1 MSQEA
6 LLLTDDHSS
15 ATANVAKLLHFFGI
29 CFRTSSVKEFT
40 LYGST
45 PRKDQPKPR
54 LICSANALWD
64 FISESKRHPIR
75 TVDLEKRVHSV
86 FVYGGDDRQTL
97 ERLARILRRD
107 KRVTLNQLSWSAK
120 DFVILNQADD
130 FCGIMSG
137 LAVTASNATA
147 HNVGVL
153 RASDARH
160 LKIISSGD
168 GSVFLRFDY
177 NDIPVF
183 LLTTREIIDID
194 AELTGQNFDVR
205 DHFLSAVPIVLY
217 IKWAFAETCWKGS
230 RASACLII
238 DDPLLKPTYGFINFR
253 KLLDLMGRHRF
264 STNIAFIPWNWRRN
278 SADAIKLLRENP
290 KKFSVSVHGCDH
302 TRAEFGSP
310 DRDYLYA
317 KAQRALGRMHRQN
330 LYAGLRYDR
339 VMVFPQGVFSEAAMS
354 ALKHTALI
362 AAVNNDVISADGD
375 PRPIRV
381 SDVWD
386 TAIMSYSN
394 FALFSR
400 RYPWE
405 GVENFAFD
413 ILLGKPAIIV
423 IHHDYCSD
431 DYRQLVKFVKG
442 LNGLKCSL
450 IWDGLGE
457 IVRRSYRYRRL
468 SRDVIEVEMYGNEVR
483 LDNPLGQRMRYRV
496 RKRESEP
503 SLIKEI
509 RVNSAKLNWRF
520 VNDYVDFEIEL
531 GDNES
536 KDVCIKFQDLSV
548 NGSYNNNVAYK
559 LKVMAR
565 RHACEFRDNYIAPR
579 WLRLNKS
586 RRVNP
591 EMLKY

>member
-1 MSQEA
+1 
-6 LLLTDDHSS
+6 
-15 ATANVAKLLHFFGI
+15 
-29 CFRTSSVKEFT
+29 
-40 LYGST
+40 
-45 PRKDQPKPR
+45 
-54 LICSANALWD
+54 
-64 FISESKRHPIR
+64 
-75 TVDLEKRVHSV
+75 
-86 FVYGGDDRQTL
+86 
-97 ERLARILRRD
+97 
-107 KRVTLNQLSWSAK
+107 
-120 DFVILNQADD
+120 
-130 FCGIMSG
+130 
-137 LAVTASNATA
+137 
-147 HNVGVL
+147 
-153 RASDARH
+153 
-160 LKIISSGD
+160 
-168 GSVFLRFDY
+168 
-177 NDIPVF
+177 
-183 LLTTREIIDID
+183 
-194 AELTGQNFDVR
+194 
-205 DHFLSAVPIVLY
+205 
-217 IKWAFAETCWKGS
+217 
-230 RASACLII
+230 
-238 DDPLLKPTYGFINFR
+238 
-253 KLLDLMGRHRF
+253 
-264 STNIAFIPWNWRRN
+264 
-278 SADAIKLLRENP
+278 
-290 KKFSVSVHGCDH
+290 
-302 TRAEFGSP
+302 
-310 DRDYLYA
+310 
-317 KAQRALGRMHRQN
+317 
-330 LYAGLRYDR
+330 
-339 VMVFPQGVFSEAAMS
+339 MS

-362 AAVNNDVISADGD
+362 EAVNNDIISADGD

-457 IVRRSYRYRRL
+457 IVRRSYRYRRF
-468 SRDVIEVEMYGNEVR
+468 RDVIEVEMYGNEVR

-531 GDNES
+531 GDNEC

-559 LKVMAR
+559 LKVMA
-565 RHACEFRDNYIAPR
+565 HDVPVNSVITISH
-579 WLRLNKS
+579 LGGLDLNKS
-586 RRVNP
+586 RRVIPKCSSIN
-591 EMLKY
+591 